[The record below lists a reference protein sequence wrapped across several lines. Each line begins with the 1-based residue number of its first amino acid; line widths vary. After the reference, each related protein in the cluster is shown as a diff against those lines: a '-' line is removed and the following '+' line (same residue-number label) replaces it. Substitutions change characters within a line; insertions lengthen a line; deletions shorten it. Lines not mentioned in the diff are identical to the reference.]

1 MNYKNERI
9 KIINLKTEFPTK
21 NSPLK
26 RKISLI
32 NRIKTLTQDS
42 TIKDDIVEEQMGKF
56 LSEITTALLSNN
68 IKTFQDIFAII
79 EVLKHFLNQYLST
92 NQNLL
97 NDFFNSLYQVLAD
110 KDNKDCLI
118 QPSKDT
124 FNFILYLE
132 INFCE
137 IYDKNFIKFVAKY
150 FENTNLNIFLYLI
163 YYISIQLNDK
173 DFFKLENEKNKIL
186 KNFIIK
192 KLESVNISDIKNCLE
207 KSKWYK
213 ESLLNLGCVSTETMS
228 AIEKET
234 VPFHND
240 FLFYFKKYEKR
251 NIESNTQEIMYK
263 CLQKKEKLL
272 EFFEKYLNSQIES
285 VVGGKEKTFK
295 IEENLKMRLEDE
307 TVLPQIEMLRISDN
321 LITLLLSIRNLQIE
335 NILFSIFIKLGKIE
349 CFATILARSISF
361 LPFFEPIKEKMFSV
375 LESKNFLSKN
385 IAIKYLSEFYMLN
398 CINLNELLKTYEY
411 LSDSGNIVLV
421 LDSLK
426 RINKFIFACREEES
440 KLIFEKIQNIKNYSS
455 GYQKAVINDGL
466 ADIFSKNYSVQTN
479 INEFI
484 IFIFNE
490 INFEQIVSLFG
501 ISFGKNKNNN
511 QRRNEKRFKDLKTE
525 LNKTKNNYKN
535 DLSEVKDLKSEL
547 NKTKNNCKNELKDL
561 KDLKSEL
568 NKTKNELSELKDLK
582 SELNITKNNSKNN
595 CKNELSELNKTKT
608 SYNINS
614 NNNYKND
621 PSESINFEI
630 ELNNEFKNISNC
642 NTITDIKDISLSNPE
657 FFKKCFL
664 EIYKIFLDFPFLI
677 VITLGKMYY
686 FKNIDL
692 LVEFCIILKIGEYIL
707 KIFYDLTIS
716 MLKTLEKQTLLCYTE
731 FISKL
736 MSRLEE
742 DFKKNIKFDKNQTKK
757 PKNNLKLQN
766 VNLEE
771 NNLKLQNVNQN
782 INLEENNL
790 KLQNVN
796 QNINFEENN
805 LKLQKYFKD
814 LKNINL
820 EFKKNPNIF
829 VNTVLETDCD
839 LTDKIYILIIFL
851 RNYNY
856 KLDYKLFVL
865 VNELVNYCEDVD
877 LRDSG
882 SDVSNENITNKSC
895 SDMVDV
901 RDFSLFE
908 FLYDNKV
915 GYTSS
920 VIEKHISNSDICG
933 TPIQFDYFFYKI
945 IKNCLFLVVDEE
957 ISIDCVDLSG
967 GGLLGFSICLLG
979 FLAKHEELFLHIQ
992 NSVFWHDFYN
1002 LFDENTKENV
1012 FSMNLTTKFLEIS
1025 SLDCSRQLR
1034 CIEITN
1040 FFIKKLNISQIRIFI
1055 VDCFNLPNLFRN
1067 SNREIVVMMYNLR
1080 HVESMEFFGIEECTT
1095 EIFFLKKFKN
1105 LKNLSLQFED
1115 NSKERNFD
1123 FTLTSHLCDQLKYLK
1138 ISNIKTFSY
1147 QNTVSFKNISH
1158 LEVTFNN

>member
-32 NRIKTLTQDS
+32 NRIKTLTQDN

-97 NDFFNSLYQVLAD
+97 NNFFNSLYQVLAD

-137 IYDKNFIKFVAKY
+137 IYDKNFIKFVEKY

-440 KLIFEKIQNIKNYSS
+440 KIIFEKIQNIKNYSS

-511 QRRNEKRFKDLKTE
+511 QRRNEKRFKDLKSE

-535 DLSEVKDLKSEL
+535 DVNEVKDLKSEL
-547 NKTKNNCKNELKDL
+547 NKTK
-561 KDLKSEL
+561 

-582 SELNITKNNSKNN
+582 SELNKTKNNCKNN
-595 CKNELSELNKTKT
+595 CKNELSELNKTKNTCKNDLSELKDLKSELNKTKNNCKNNCKNNVKDLNKTKT

-621 PSESINFEI
+621 PSESINLEI

-657 FFKKCFL
+657 FLKKCFI

-766 VNLEE
+766 VN
-771 NNLKLQNVNQN
+771 QN

-796 QNINFEENN
+796 QNINFEENNLKLQKYFKDLKNINFEENN

-856 KLDYKLFVL
+856 KLDYQLFVL

-877 LRDSG
+877 
-882 SDVSNENITNKSC
+882 V
-895 SDMVDV
+895 
-901 RDFSLFE
+901 
-908 FLYDNKV
+908 
-915 GYTSS
+915 
-920 VIEKHISNSDICG
+920 
-933 TPIQFDYFFYKI
+933 
-945 IKNCLFLVVDEE
+945 
-957 ISIDCVDLSG
+957 
-967 GGLLGFSICLLG
+967 
-979 FLAKHEELFLHIQ
+979 
-992 NSVFWHDFYN
+992 
-1002 LFDENTKENV
+1002 
-1012 FSMNLTTKFLEIS
+1012 
-1025 SLDCSRQLR
+1025 
-1034 CIEITN
+1034 
-1040 FFIKKLNISQIRIFI
+1040 KL
-1055 VDCFNLPNLFRN
+1055 
-1067 SNREIVVMMYNLR
+1067 
-1080 HVESMEFFGIEECTT
+1080 
-1095 EIFFLKKFKN
+1095 FFL
-1105 LKNLSLQFED
+1105 SLCKD
-1115 NSKERNFD
+1115 KSI
-1123 FTLTSHLCDQLKYLK
+1123 L
-1138 ISNIKTFSY
+1138 
-1147 QNTVSFKNISH
+1147 V
-1158 LEVTFNN
+1158 